1 MAGWAPRSQPGSR
14 HHSSLVWVFF
24 FLNVVC
30 GSLCASL
37 NNVFIE
43 VMVTLFFMF
52 LIKEN
57 QLYYDPA
64 TGIYYYCDVESGRYQ
79 FHSRVDL
86 QSYQASGTQHTK
98 DKKGKKKRKEPERIT
113 ANEYKV
119 TLELTDRKCKICLVF
134 FHDDAIYG
142 LWGLVLCRGCM
153 HIF

>member
-1 MAGWAPRSQPGSR
+1 
-14 HHSSLVWVFF
+14 
-24 FLNVVC
+24 
-30 GSLCASL
+30 
-37 NNVFIE
+37 
-43 VMVTLFFMF
+43 MF

-98 DKKGKKKRKEPERIT
+98 DKKGKKKRKEPERIA

-119 TLELTDRKCKICLVF
+119 TLELMDRNAKPL
-134 FHDDAIYG
+134 FHVAIYG
-142 LWGLVLCRGCM
+142 MDAYFLKDSN
-153 HIF
+153 IFKPYTAGW